1 MNPSQITDWCHEII
15 RSQVPEE
22 GFYIDAT
29 MGKGKDTL
37 LLCQMAGHNGKVLA
51 FDVQGQALE
60 QTRKLLEE
68 NHVAD
73 RASLIL
79 DGHEHM
85 DQYAEEESADAICFN
100 FGYLPGG
107 DHSVATRKETSIP
120 AVKKGLQLLRKG
132 GVMVLCVYSGG
143 DSGFEERDAVLNF
156 AAGLNPKDYLVMK
169 TDYYNR
175 RNNPPIPVVIVKLH

>member
-1 MNPSQITDWCHEII
+1 MKNI
-15 RSQVPEE
+15 QVTEYCRHFMTLQVKP
-22 GFYIDAT
+22 GDVCIDAT
-29 MGKGKDTL
+29 VGNGHDTEYL
-37 LLCQMAGHNGKVLA
+37 ARLVGDEGKVIG
-51 FDVQGQALE
+51 FDIQKDALDSAAL
-60 QTRKLLEE
+60 QLGNLLSRTELHLESHE
-68 NHVAD
+68 N
-73 RASLIL
+73 
-79 DGHEHM
+79 M
-85 DQYAEEESADAICFN
+85 DKYAEEGTVSLIVFN

-120 AVKKGLQLLRKG
+120 EVKKGLQLLRKG
-132 GVMVLCVYSGG
+132 GVMVLGVYSGG

>member
-1 MNPSQITDWCHEII
+1 MKNI
-15 RSQVPEE
+15 QVTEYCRHFMTLQVKP
-22 GFYIDAT
+22 GDVCIDAT
-29 MGKGKDTL
+29 VGNGHDTEYL
-37 LLCQMAGHNGKVLA
+37 ARLVGDEGKVIG
-51 FDVQGQALE
+51 FDIQKDALDSAAL
-60 QTRKLLEE
+60 QLGNLLSRTELHLESHE
-68 NHVAD
+68 N
-73 RASLIL
+73 
-79 DGHEHM
+79 M
-85 DQYAEEESADAICFN
+85 DKYAEEGTVSLIVFN

-169 TDYYNR
+169 TDYYNG

>member
-1 MNPSQITDWCHEII
+1 MKNI
-15 RSQVPEE
+15 QVTEYCRHFMTLQVKP
-22 GFYIDAT
+22 GDVCIDAT
-29 MGKGKDTL
+29 VGNGHDTEYL
-37 LLCQMAGHNGKVLA
+37 ARLVGDEGKVIG
-51 FDVQGQALE
+51 FDIQKDALDSAAL
-60 QTRKLLEE
+60 QLGNLLSRTELHLESHE
-68 NHVAD
+68 N
-73 RASLIL
+73 
-79 DGHEHM
+79 M
-85 DQYAEEESADAICFN
+85 DKYAEEGTVSLIVFN

-143 DSGFEERDAVLNF
+143 DSGIEERDAVLNF

>member
-1 MNPSQITDWCHEII
+1 MKNI
-15 RSQVPEE
+15 QVTEYCRHFMTLQVKP
-22 GFYIDAT
+22 GDVCIDAT
-29 MGKGKDTL
+29 VGNGHDTEYL
-37 LLCQMAGHNGKVLA
+37 ARLVGDEGKVIG
-51 FDVQGQALE
+51 FDIQKDALDSAAL
-60 QTRKLLEE
+60 QLGNLLSRTELQLESHE
-68 NHVAD
+68 N
-73 RASLIL
+73 
-79 DGHEHM
+79 M
-85 DQYAEEESADAICFN
+85 DKYAEEGTVSLIVFN

>member
-1 MNPSQITDWCHEII
+1 MKNI
-15 RSQVPEE
+15 QVTEYCRHFMTLQVKP
-22 GFYIDAT
+22 GDVCIDAT
-29 MGKGKDTL
+29 VGNGHDTEYL
-37 LLCQMAGHNGKVLA
+37 ARLVGDEGKVIG
-51 FDVQGQALE
+51 FDIQKDALDSAAL
-60 QTRKLLEE
+60 QLGNLLSRTELHLE
-68 NHVAD
+68 SHVN
-73 RASLIL
+73 
-79 DGHEHM
+79 M
-85 DQYAEEESADAICFN
+85 DKYAEEGTVSLIVFN

>member
-1 MNPSQITDWCHEII
+1 MKNI
-15 RSQVPEE
+15 QVTEYCRHFMTLQVKP
-22 GFYIDAT
+22 GDVCIDAT
-29 MGKGKDTL
+29 VGNGHDTEYL
-37 LLCQMAGHNGKVLA
+37 ARLVGDEGKVIG
-51 FDVQGQALE
+51 FDIQKDALDSAAL
-60 QTRKLLEE
+60 QLGNLLSRTELHLESHE
-68 NHVAD
+68 N
-73 RASLIL
+73 
-79 DGHEHM
+79 M
-85 DQYAEEESADAICFN
+85 DKYAEEGTISLIVFN
-100 FGYLPGG
+100 FGYMPGG

>member
-1 MNPSQITDWCHEII
+1 MKNI
-15 RSQVPEE
+15 QVTEYCRHFMTLQVKP
-22 GFYIDAT
+22 GDVCIDAT
-29 MGKGKDTL
+29 VGNGHDTEYL
-37 LLCQMAGHNGKVLA
+37 ARLVGDEGKVIG
-51 FDVQGQALE
+51 FDIQKDALDSAAL
-60 QTRKLLEE
+60 QLGNLLSRTELHLESHE
-68 NHVAD
+68 N
-73 RASLIL
+73 
-79 DGHEHM
+79 M
-85 DQYAEEESADAICFN
+85 DKYAEEGTVSLIVFN

-120 AVKKGLQLLRKG
+120 AVKTGLQLLRKG

>member
-1 MNPSQITDWCHEII
+1 MKNI
-15 RSQVPEE
+15 QVTEYCRHFMTLQVKP
-22 GFYIDAT
+22 GDVCIDAT
-29 MGKGKDTL
+29 VGNGHDTEYL
-37 LLCQMAGHNGKVLA
+37 ARLVGDEGKVIG
-51 FDVQGQALE
+51 FDIQKDALDSAAL
-60 QTRKLLEE
+60 QLGNLLSRTELHLESHE
-68 NHVAD
+68 N
-73 RASLIL
+73 
-79 DGHEHM
+79 M
-85 DQYAEEESADAICFN
+85 DKYAEEGTVSLIVFN

-132 GVMVLCVYSGG
+132 GVMVLCVCSGG

>member
-1 MNPSQITDWCHEII
+1 MKNI
-15 RSQVPEE
+15 QVTEYCRHFMTLQVKP
-22 GFYIDAT
+22 GDVCIDAT
-29 MGKGKDTL
+29 VGNGHDTEYL
-37 LLCQMAGHNGKVLA
+37 ARLVGYEGKVIG
-51 FDVQGQALE
+51 FDIQKDALDSAAL
-60 QTRKLLEE
+60 QLGNLLSRTELHLESHE
-68 NHVAD
+68 N
-73 RASLIL
+73 
-79 DGHEHM
+79 M
-85 DQYAEEESADAICFN
+85 DKYAEEGTVSLIVFN

>member
-1 MNPSQITDWCHEII
+1 MKNI
-15 RSQVPEE
+15 QVTEYCRHFMTLQVKP
-22 GFYIDAT
+22 GDVCIDAT
-29 MGKGKDTL
+29 VGNGHDTEYL
-37 LLCQMAGHNGKVLA
+37 ARLVGDEGKVIG
-51 FDVQGQALE
+51 FDIQKDALDSAAL
-60 QTRKLLEE
+60 QLGNLLSRTELHLESHE
-68 NHVAD
+68 NMDKYAAEGTV
-73 RASLIL
+73 SLIV
-79 DGHEHM
+79 
-85 DQYAEEESADAICFN
+85 FN

-120 AVKKGLQLLRKG
+120 AVKTGLQLLRKG